1 MKSYHPLVK
10 NTRLLDTGKSVQD
23 AASEIRRSQARRA
36 VKKKRNTI
44 PGQAFVNTRGLNKL
58 FKNNHLEQKIRDFLF
73 KARNKLEEKACF
85 WSTSKKVHQRERA
98 EITAEEKVQ
107 QILEIAYTG
116 RKVSVQKGIR
126 AA

>member
-1 MKSYHPLVK
+1 M
-10 NTRLLDTGKSVQD
+10 
-23 AASEIRRSQARRA
+23 
-36 VKKKRNTI
+36 
-44 PGQAFVNTRGLNKL
+44 NTRGSNKL
-58 FKNNHLEQKIRDFLF
+58 FKKHSFGGEDQGFSVQSHK
-73 KARNKLEEKACF
+73 NKLGEKACF

-116 RKVSVQKGIR
+116 RKVSVQKEIR

>member
-1 MKSYHPLVK
+1 M
-10 NTRLLDTGKSVQD
+10 
-23 AASEIRRSQARRA
+23 RRSQVRRA
-36 VKKKRNTI
+36 VKKQETPFQGKPCEHERLK
-44 PGQAFVNTRGLNKL
+44 QVVQKHL
-58 FKNNHLEQKIRDFLF
+58 FGTEDQGISVQSQKQIGGESLLLEHHQ
-73 KARNKLEEKACF
+73 
-85 WSTSKKVHQRERA
+85 KKVHRGERA